1 MQVKLTVLP
10 GKPCPLYIMSCA
22 SHRIRPNVMSW
33 GAPVYPQ
40 GPQLKQKSF
49 LKLLGLEMPP
59 ERFAQIS
66 NVMV

>member
-1 MQVKLTVLP
+1 MLCP
-10 GKPCPLYIMSCA
+10 GG
-22 SHRIRPNVMSW
+22 
-33 GAPVYPQ
+33 GAPLYPQ

-49 LKLLGLEMPP
+49 LKHLGLEMPP